1 MKSVR
6 YYGIEDVR
14 FEDIER
20 TVAQPGHALVRIL
33 YGGICGS
40 DLHIYRAGMF
50 MDHAPETMGHEFV
63 GEIAEA
69 PEGCGFQAGDMVTGD
84 PRVICG
90 KCPACEADR
99 TQSCYNLGFIGEVSP
114 GCFAEY
120 LSIAPKKLIKIA
132 KTVDPKQAALAEPLA
147 VAVHAVRSISDSGK
161 KRALVAGAGPIGL
174 LISYLLKEYAGFTD
188 VAVADIDEYRR
199 GIADKIGIKKIASDV
214 AELIAEYPLLV
225 DVVGVEKVFDLLVK
239 NAKPGTEIHVSA
251 IYEKTPVIDL
261 NTAVSK
267 ELRIFGDNCYA
278 FPDLQEAVSLL
289 ESGKYDFSW
298 LVSRVLPAEQAAEG
312 FKLLV
317 APEKKDMKILFTF

>member
-14 FEDIER
+14 FEEIER

-50 MDHAPETMGHEFV
+50 MDHIPETMGHELV

-69 PEGCGFQAGDMVTGD
+69 PEGSGFQPGDMVTGD

-90 KCPACEADR
+90 KCPACEAGR

-120 LSIAPKKLIKIA
+120 LSIAPDKLIKIA

-147 VAVHAVRSISDSGK
+147 VAVHAVRSISASGRK
-161 KRALVAGAGPIGL
+161 EALVAGAGPIGL
-174 LISYLLKEYAGFTD
+174 LISYLLKEHAGFTD
-188 VAVADIDEYRR
+188 VAVADIDAYRR
-199 GIADKIGIKKIASDV
+199 GVADKIGIKRIASDA
-214 AELIAEYPLLV
+214 AELIADYPVLV
-225 DVVGVEKVFDLLVK
+225 DVVGLEKVFDLLLK

-251 IYEKTPVIDL
+251 VYEKTPVVDL

-278 FPDLQEAVSLL
+278 FPDLQEAVKLL
-289 ESGKYDFSW
+289 ESGKYDLSW
-298 LVSRVLPAEQAAEG
+298 LVSRILPAEKAAEG

-317 APEKKDMKILFTF
+317 APEKKDMKILLTF